1 LSRIKQEST
10 NSKNFKNKKN
20 HRFFDLRLFKIPYV
34 LSGYTTCNLEMKWMN
49 TSIRKFNIEDL
60 AEVIRITKISN
71 FGKTEEFFLK
81 THKVFPDYF
90 VVPEING
97 KVVGYTVSLVY
108 PRFSDTGPAFLSKL
122 LNRLIHNT
130 TIPSCIRK
138 LALSNRAFHILT
150 AISPEYRRMGL
161 ASAIKTRVLEEMKK
175 QGIKKVSTAIRVTN
189 IPSIKMNKKLGF
201 KEKKHLPDYYGDG
214 TPGILLE
221 RYL

>member
-1 LSRIKQEST
+1 SKIIISSLVS
-10 NSKNFKNKKN
+10 NSFDIP
-20 HRFFDLRLFKIPYV
+20 RFYQDPQFV
-34 LSGYTTCNLEMKWMN
+34 LEMKCMDV
-49 TSIRKFNIEDL
+49 SIRKFKLKDL
-60 AEVIRITKISN
+60 AEVIHITEISN
-71 FGKTEEFFLK
+71 FDKTGEFFLK
-81 THKVFPDYF
+81 VHKIFPDFF

-108 PRFSDTGPAFLSKL
+108 PRFSDTGPAFISKL

-130 TIPSCIRK
+130 TIPLSLRK
-138 LALSNRAFHILT
+138 LFLSNSAFHILT

-201 KEKKHLPDYYGDG
+201 KEKKHLPDYYGKG

-221 RYL
+221 RDL